1 MKRLG
6 HFIVWLLLAPG
17 DLVADR
23 LDVAQ
28 ANNRD
33 LVRMLINGLFWILV
47 AVIGLVIWT
56 STLPIYK

>member
-1 MKRLG
+1 MKRLV
-6 HFIVWLLLAPG
+6 HFLVWLLLAPG
-17 DLVADR
+17 DWVADR